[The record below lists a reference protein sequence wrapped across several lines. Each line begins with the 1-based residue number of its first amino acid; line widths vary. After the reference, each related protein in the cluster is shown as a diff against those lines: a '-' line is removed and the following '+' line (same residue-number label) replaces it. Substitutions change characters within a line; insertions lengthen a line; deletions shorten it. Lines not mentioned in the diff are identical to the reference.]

1 LSAQRP
7 RLLVIDDGD
16 RHIEL
21 MHRFLRDY
29 DYATRCD
36 RSGPCWSCEARK
48 GCTLT
53 HAHDLAE
60 ASEVLARTEVDVAV
74 VDVAFDLPAARL
86 APSDETDLDR
96 RRRLQGL
103 DILRH
108 LRRARGDLPVVL
120 MTSREE
126 LEYEDAAVALEVDEF
141 VTLAGAEAFDARAL
155 GLLVERI
162 VARRRELPQVGG
174 FAWGQSAAMKRLRRD
189 ALVMA
194 RTSLPVLVVGETGTG
209 KSALA
214 EQVLH
219 AAAGRKGAF
228 VAADLSAIPETL
240 VAAELF
246 GTARGAFSGAVDRA
260 GLLERAH
267 GGTLFL
273 DEIGNLRGDIQRMLL
288 TALEARRVVRLGE
301 THARPVEFKLIAAT
315 HADLGAAVRAGTFRA
330 DLHARLNPSSRLTL
344 PPLRERLGDLEE
356 LLAAFVQRTFA
367 GGADRAL
374 YADFAA
380 RVGLA
385 EPRPPEVIT
394 RGAPRSAPETVQFV
408 FAPATLKAL
417 RAHRWP
423 GNVRELQHVA
433 ASAAVFALADAL
445 RAAEEGRGA
454 GRGARAIPIPAR
466 LVKQL
471 LDGGEAP
478 SARPG
483 THKTLHALAR
493 ELERQHYQQLFAE
506 CDGDFAA
513 MARRL
518 LGQDG
523 SAAARKVRLRFN
535 QLGLRVRKS

>member
-1 LSAQRP
+1 MSAQRP
-7 RLLVIDDGD
+7 KLLVVDDGD

-36 RSGPCWSCEARK
+36 QPGPCWTCERRK

-53 HAHDLAE
+53 HAHDLVEAE
-60 ASEVLARTEVDVAV
+60 EVLRRSDVDVVV

-86 APSDETDLDR
+86 APSDEPDLER
-96 RRRLQGL
+96 RKRLQGL

-162 VARRRELPQVGG
+162 VARRRELPSVGG
-174 FAWGQSAAMKRLRRD
+174 FAWGKSPAMARLRRD
-189 ALVMA
+189 ALVLA

-214 EQVLH
+214 EHVLH
-219 AAAGRKGAF
+219 AAAPRKGAY

-246 GTARGAFSGAVDRA
+246 GTARGAFSGAVDRP
-260 GLLERAH
+260 GLHERAH

-273 DEIGNLRGDIQRMLL
+273 DEIGNLRPDIQRMLL
-288 TALEARRVVRLGE
+288 TAIEAKRVLRLGE
-301 THARPVEFKLIAAT
+301 TGARPAEFKLIAAT
-315 HADLGAAVRAGTFRA
+315 HVDLAAAVKSGAFRA
-330 DLHARLNPSSRLTL
+330 DLYARLNPSAQLAL
-344 PPLRERLGDLEE
+344 PPLRERMIDLEE
-356 LLAAFVQRTFA
+356 LLTAFIQRTFA
-367 GGADRAL
+367 SGADRAL
-374 YADFAA
+374 YTEFAA
-380 RVGLA
+380 RVGLP

-394 RGAPRSAPETVQFV
+394 RGTPRGTPETVQFV
-408 FAPATLKAL
+408 FAPATVHAL
-417 RAHRWP
+417 RSHRWP
-423 GNVRELQHVA
+423 GNVRELSQVA
-433 ASAAVFALADAL
+433 ASLAVFSLADAL
-445 RAAEEGRGA
+445 RAAEEGRGS
-454 GRGARAIPIPAR
+454 GKSARSIPISAR
-466 LVKQL
+466 LVRQL
-471 LDGGEAP
+471 LSGAP
-478 SARPG
+478 AAEPTGLRP
-483 THKTLHALAR
+483 HKTLHAVTR
-493 ELERQHYQQLFAE
+493 DLERQLYQQLFAE
-506 CDGDFAA
+506 CDGDFSA

-518 LGQDG
+518 LDAATP
-523 SAAARKVRLRFN
+523 SAARRVRLRFN
-535 QLGLRVRKS
+535 QLGLRVRK